1 MAVPTALL
9 TGRSSRAAATSGYV
23 VGVGHSSQAYGA
35 ARTAIAASGQFP
47 SAAIA
52 GKTVVIKPNLV
63 IASPSTTGITTDP
76 QVVRAIVDLALA
88 AGASRIII
96 AEGSCVQPCPFA
108 ACGYGFFQ
116 NYGPAGVITLVD
128 LCQQPDRLVP
138 VGKPGGMVYQSMWL
152 PTTVTGPDAIF
163 ISAAKLKTH
172 LSVGATLSMKCLVGM
187 APPSIYT
194 APSMWPRQDL
204 HYRGIAE
211 SIIDLNC
218 ARPVDFAVIDGIWGM
233 EGEGPTSGTAI
244 QADLVFAGLNPTA
257 VVLVAL
263 QAIAIPQVTVP
274 YLYYAGSLGM
284 GPTSVTDGVT
294 VTGDAYTPVPF
305 KPAGTPPT
313 VWHPNSNPNPLKQG
327 QSARIS
333 YKMPQ
338 ACYTLV
344 EIIQDSDTT
353 PGVVPVKTLHGWT
366 QRPAGVETVVWDG
379 TDNNGN
385 PVAPGVYLP
394 RVQAQYTL
402 SGPINYAST
411 ILTLTA

>member
-1 MAVPTALL
+1 
-9 TGRSSRAAATSGYV
+9 
-23 VGVGHSSQAYGA
+23 
-35 ARTAIAASGQFP
+35 
-47 SAAIA
+47 
-52 GKTVVIKPNLV
+52 
-63 IASPSTTGITTDP
+63 
-76 QVVRAIVDLALA
+76 
-88 AGASRIII
+88 
-96 AEGSCVQPCPFA
+96 
-108 ACGYGFFQ
+108 
-116 NYGPAGVITLVD
+116 
-128 LCQQPDRLVP
+128 
-138 VGKPGGMVYQSMWL
+138 
-152 PTTVTGPDAIF
+152 
-163 ISAAKLKTH
+163 
-172 LSVGATLSMKCLVGM
+172 
-187 APPSIYT
+187 
-194 APSMWPRQDL
+194 MWPRQDL

-218 ARPVDFAVIDGIWGM
+218 ARPIDFAVIDGIWGM

-257 VVLVAL
+257 VDLVAL

-284 GPTSVTDGVT
+284 GPTSVTDGIT

-305 KPAGTPPT
+305 TPASTPPT
-313 VWHPNSNPNPLKQG
+313 IWHPNSNPNPLKQG
-327 QSARIS
+327 QSASIS

-338 ACYTLV
+338 ACYTLL

-353 PGVVPVKTLHGWT
+353 PGVVSVKTLHNWT

-411 ILTLTA
+411 ILTVTA